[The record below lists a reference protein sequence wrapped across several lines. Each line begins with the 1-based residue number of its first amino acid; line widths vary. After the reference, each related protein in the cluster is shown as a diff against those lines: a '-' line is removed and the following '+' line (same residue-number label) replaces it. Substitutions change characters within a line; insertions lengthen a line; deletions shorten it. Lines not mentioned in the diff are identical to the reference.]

1 MKRKTMTLVLCLLA
15 ALALVSVGFASWVI
29 SADANKTVSG
39 NIKVDTV
46 EDKRLSADVALS
58 VQEIVFGT
66 PTATIENPWLTNPDI
81 GEEKLKT
88 TVTIVATENGKAY
101 TGHATDKKIKVSMVE
116 GVKDSEGSITEATQ
130 KNYETAVTRGYVSNW
145 VIGNITEPT
154 PGTYTV
160 DITFNW
166 GEHFKD
172 SKGIIKNP
180 YTYYNELKVEDKGDD
195 AKQSLGEM
203 YTLLQNCAF
212 IITVEVVH

>member
-46 EDKRLSADVALS
+46 EDKRLSADVTLS

-66 PTATIENPWLTNPDI
+66 PTATIEHPWLTNPDI

-88 TVTIVATENGKAY
+88 TVTIVAKENGVAY

-116 GVKDSEGSITEATQ
+116 GVKNEGSITEATQ
-130 KNYETAVTRGYVSNW
+130 KNYETAVTKGYVSNW
-145 VIGNITEPT
+145 VIGNIKETT

-180 YTYYNELKVEDKGDD
+180 YTYYNELKVEDMGDD